1 MFLFHEARPG
11 RNSLKGSLSTCD
23 RVSAPILAKGEPH
36 MSATGLE
43 VLDKSLQTT
52 HIWLGEIMDEL
63 GPDREEA
70 WHTLGAV
77 LHALRDWIPV
87 ELAAHLGAQ
96 LPLLVRGLYYDQW
109 RLSQRLER
117 SRQQSE
123 FIERVSEGLI
133 NRKPVNRVKAINAV
147 FRVLTRHVSSG
158 QAEKVRQALPEDIR
172 SLWPVA
178 TAEPGDETPA

>member
-1 MFLFHEARPG
+1 
-11 RNSLKGSLSTCD
+11 
-23 RVSAPILAKGEPH
+23 

-43 VLDKSLQTT
+43 VFDKSLQTT

-70 WHTLGAV
+70 WHVLGAV

-109 RLSQRLER
+109 RPTQRLER
-117 SRQQSE
+117 SRLQSE
-123 FIERVSEGLI
+123 FIERVSDGLI
-133 NRKPVNRVKAINAV
+133 NRKPINRVKAIQAV
-147 FRVLTRHVSSG
+147 FRVLTRHVSPG
-158 QAEKVRQALPEDIR
+158 QAEKVRQALPEDVR
-172 SLWPVA
+172 SLWTAAATDEPPV
-178 TAEPGDETPA
+178 